1 MDKPTPPEAFTNS
14 QIQLASGCVVCTEA
28 VLQGEITL
36 GAGTVVHP
44 RAHIIAESGP
54 IVIGENNLI
63 EENAYIINRQKP
75 TTDGK
80 PFTLT
85 IGNANVFE
93 IGSRCEASRVG
104 DNNIVETLA
113 VVGRD
118 VEITDGCVIGAMC
131 GVYAQE
137 TLQERTIIYGEQCL
151 RRKSGERP
159 AVQHSQL
166 DYLRKVLPNYHYL
179 VPTKKA

>member
-1 MDKPTPPEAFTNS
+1 MRILSTGK
-14 QIQLASGCVVCTEA
+14 
-28 VLQGEITL
+28 
-36 GAGTVVHP
+36 
-44 RAHIIAESGP
+44 
-54 IVIGENNLI
+54 
-63 EENAYIINRQKP
+63 KP